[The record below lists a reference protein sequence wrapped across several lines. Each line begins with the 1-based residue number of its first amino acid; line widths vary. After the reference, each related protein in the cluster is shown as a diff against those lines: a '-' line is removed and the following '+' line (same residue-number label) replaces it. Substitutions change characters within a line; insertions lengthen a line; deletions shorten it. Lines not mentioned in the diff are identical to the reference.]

1 MKSNSETDPNSSDMV
16 RLRKILAT
24 VVFPLMVAF
33 VCACIQF
40 GGPPVVSDITATSAL
55 VTGEVR
61 DVPYGLSDVD
71 SGISYSKKA
80 INPEPEPGGPGVT
93 SVLSNIIGVGQFQI
107 QLSGLE
113 PNTEYVVRLFARE
126 SDPALYK
133 KTTTFTTLPGVA
145 SGSYPLTFDG
155 RHVKASAVQAD
166 GKVIVAGSFTNIE
179 GEPRLNIAR
188 LDPDGSVDPTFSPDV
203 DQPDYG
209 GYINCLA
216 VQADGKI
223 IIGGY
228 FDHIDGQFV
237 GPCIARLNAD
247 GTRDTTF
254 SATTGYG
261 SVDCLAIQA
270 DGKILVGGI
279 LVSLNGAVRYQYFG
293 RLNANGTLDTTF
305 NPGTQSV
312 AAGPGAPVETILVQ
326 EDGKI
331 LIRGYFYDYNG
342 TARHQL
348 ARINV
353 DGSLDTAFNP
363 GIDAEAIALQP
374 DGKILI
380 SSYITTEHPQGYGLY
395 RLLSDGTLDSN
406 FTPTPGTSVGVFT
419 DAPVK
424 HIQVQTDG
432 RIVIGGSFTSVD
444 GSAISRMARIQAD
457 GSLDSGFL
465 LDYDIYVSGVTL
477 GSDGS
482 IFISTEL
489 GATASD
495 VDLLE
500 LFDNTPATNTLSTP
514 VAGTVEWLRGGGG
527 PEVANVTFDVSTNGG
542 STWTALGSA
551 TRISGGWQKTGLT
564 LPASGLLRARGRTSS
579 GFYGGSAGLIEQIE
593 DFPVPG
599 ASKLIL
605 DNPTVTGVTGT
616 SATLGGEVLNAGS
629 SAIVE
634 RGIVLVSAD
643 EEIEPTVGAPGVR
656 KVVASGTGTGV
667 FSVLVDGLAQ
677 GTSYFYRAY
686 ATNAAGTQY
695 TDEDYFFTNGPPDV
709 DFNYPEDLLDTSVTL
724 SGEVYDDGG
733 SAVTERG
740 ILVVD
745 RAVRQQERLITKDT
759 ASIKLVAGAGVGEFS
774 VSATGLTTGTDY
786 WYVAYA
792 TNSFGTSYSDF
803 DIFTTTGVAP
813 AAPEAASGDPGNGE
827 ALSAAPAGEIDTTF
841 IPTGIDGIVQAIAAL
856 PDGGILIGGE
866 FTAVQGVPLGGL
878 ARLTATG
885 QLDET
890 FLGST
895 NGIVNCLTVLP
906 DGRIAAGGVFSR
918 ARGSDSGGIA
928 LFKAN
933 GDGVSRSEFS
943 AGAGADNIVYTVA
956 AQPDGK
962 ILVGGLFT
970 TFSGSTANRIVRLNA
985 NGSVDSGFTVGSGAD
1000 DAVYSIVVQPDG
1012 KILVAGN
1019 FLEFGGTPV
1028 DRIVRLQANGSIDST
1043 FDPGTGPDDRITGLA
1058 LSDDGTILVYGY
1070 FTEFDGQTRGRVV
1083 RLEADGSLDATFN
1096 PGGAGA
1102 NEKVFTAAVQADGK
1116 ILIGGLFTTFNG
1128 VNLNRIARL
1137 EADGTL
1143 DTTFNPGTGADDEV
1157 SAIAL
1162 QEDGNILIGGNFAT
1176 FDGGA
1181 HPFLVRFGNDAATES
1196 FTVNG
1201 LTSARWLR
1209 GGSGPLVPEVAFELS
1224 TDSGQTWS
1232 DLGDGAAIAGGWE
1245 ITGLSLPINGRVR
1258 AIGQTSGGFLGGS
1271 SGLAEGSAAF
1281 DYTAQR
1287 NALRAKLAGAQA
1299 NAAKL
1304 AKQIKAAKKKKN
1316 AAKAK
1321 KLTKSLKAVNAQI
1334 GAINADLARYQ

>member
-1 MKSNSETDPNSSDMV
+1 MKDILHFRLFAALAVAVHVLLCSGCNIHGWPEVDSSP
-16 RLRKILAT
+16 A
-24 VVFPLMVAF
+24 
-33 VCACIQF
+33 
-40 GGPPVVSDITATSAL
+40 
-55 VTGEVR
+55 
-61 DVPYGLSDVD
+61 
-71 SGISYSKKA
+71 SGISSSGA
-80 INPEPEPGGPGVT
+80 TLEGEVIDEGST
-93 SVLSNIIGVGQFQI
+93 SVTERGVVYSREDDNPLPLHGGAGCEVELAAGGGLGVFSVDVSALEAGTRYVFRAYASNDNAGTPAID
-107 QLSGLE
+107 
-113 PNTEYVVRLFARE
+113 Y
-126 SDPALYK
+126 SDPVV
-133 KTTTFTTLPGVA
+133 FTTLPGGA

-166 GKVIVAGSFTNIE
+166 GKVIAAGNFTNVE
-179 GEPRLNIAR
+179 GDPRLNIVRVDSNGA
-188 LDPDGSVDPTFSPDV
+188 VDPNFSPEV

-209 GYINCLA
+209 AFINCLA

-223 IIGGY
+223 VIGGY

-279 LVSLNGAVRYQYFG
+279 LVTLNGAARYQYLG

-312 AAGPGAPVETILVQ
+312 AAGPDGNVKTILVQ

-331 LIRGYFYDYNG
+331 LIRGNFSTYNG
-342 TARHQL
+342 TTRSQL
-348 ARINV
+348 ARINA
-353 DGSLDTAFNP
+353 DGSLDASFAP
-363 GIDAEAIALQP
+363 GIDAYAMALQP
-374 DGKILI
+374 DGKILV

-395 RLLSDGTLDSN
+395 RLLSDGTLDNN

-419 DAPVK
+419 DSDIE
-424 HIQVQTDG
+424 HIQVQSDG
-432 RIVIGGSFTSVD
+432 KIVIGGFFTSVD
-444 GSAISRMARIQAD
+444 GSSIPRVARINAD

-465 LDYDIYVSGVTL
+465 VDFDSYVSGLTL
-477 GSDGS
+477 GAEGS
-482 IFISTEL
+482 VFVGTEV
-489 GATASD
+489 GATAPD

-500 LFDNTPATNTLSTP
+500 IFDNTPATTTLSSP
-514 VAGTVEWLRGGGG
+514 ASGTVQWLRGGGG
-527 PEVANVTFDVSTNGG
+527 PEVTNVTFDLSTNGG

-551 TRISGGWQKTGLT
+551 VRISGGWQKTGLT

-616 SATLGGEVLNAGS
+616 SATLGGEVVSAGS
-629 SAIVE
+629 SAIIE

-643 EEIEPTVGAPGVR
+643 EEIEPTVSAAGVR

-709 DFNYPEDLLDTSVTL
+709 DYLYPEDLLDTSVTL

-740 ILVVD
+740 ILLVNNS
-745 RAVRQQERLITKDT
+745 VRQQERLITKDT
-759 ASIKLVAGAGVGEFS
+759 ASVKLVAGVGIGEFT
-774 VSATGLTTGTDY
+774 VSASGLTPGTDY
-786 WYVAYA
+786 RYVAYA

-813 AAPEAASGDPGNGE
+813 AAPESAAGDPGDGE

-841 IPTGIDGIVQAIAAL
+841 VPTGIDGIVQSIAAL
-856 PDGGILIGGE
+856 PDGGVLIGGE
-866 FTAVQGVPLGGL
+866 FTAVQGVSVGGL

-885 QLDET
+885 QLDAT

-895 NGIVNCLTVLP
+895 NGVVNSLAVLP
-906 DGRIAAGGVFSR
+906 DGRIAAGGLFSR
-918 ARGSDSGGIA
+918 ARGSDAAGIA
-928 LFKAN
+928 LFEAN
-933 GDGVSRSEFS
+933 GEGVSRSVFS
-943 AGAGADNIVYTVA
+943 AGAGADNVVYTVA

-962 ILVGGLFT
+962 LLVGGVFT
-970 TFSGSTANRIVRLNA
+970 SFAGASANRIVRLNP
-985 NGSVDSGFTVGSGAD
+985 NGSVDTGFAVGSGAD

-1043 FDPGTGPDDRITGLA
+1043 FDPGTGPDDRIAGLSLA
-1058 LSDDGTILVYGY
+1058 DDGSILVYGY
-1070 FTEFDGQTRGRVV
+1070 FTEFDGETCGRIV
-1083 RLEADGSLDATFN
+1083 RLESDGSLDATFN

-1102 NEKVFTAAVQADGK
+1102 NEKVFTAAVQTDGK
-1116 ILIGGLFTTFNG
+1116 ILVGGLFTTFNG
-1128 VNLNRIARL
+1128 VSLNRVARL
-1137 EADGTL
+1137 EANVAVDA
-1143 DTTFNPGTGADDEV
+1143 TFNPGTGADDEV
-1157 SAIAL
+1157 DAIAL

-1181 HPFLVRFGNDAATES
+1181 HPFLVRFGNDVATET

-1209 GGSGPLVPEVAFELS
+1209 GGSGPLVPEVVFELS
-1224 TDSGQTWS
+1224 TDGGQTWS
-1232 DLGDGAAIAGGWE
+1232 DLGDGTAIAGGWE
-1245 ITGLSLPINGRVR
+1245 ITGLNLPINGRVR
-1258 AIGQTSGGFLGGS
+1258 ALGQTSGGFLGGS
-1271 SGLAEGSAAF
+1271 SGLAEGSASF

-1287 NALRAKLAGAQA
+1287 NALRAKLAAAKA

-1304 AKQIKAAKKKKN
+1304 SAQIKAAKKKKN

-1321 KLTKSLKAVNAQI
+1321 KLTKSLKTVNSQIAV
-1334 GAINADLARYQ
+1334 INADLAKYQ

>member
-1 MKSNSETDPNSSDMV
+1 MN
-16 RLRKILAT
+16 RLRKVLAT

-33 VCACIQF
+33 ACACIKF
-40 GGPPVVSDITATSAL
+40 GVGPSVSNITATSAL
-55 VTGEVR
+55 VTGEVTS
-61 DVPYGLSDVD
+61 VPSSLSNVD

-80 INPEPEPGGPGVT
+80 INPDPKPGGPGVT
-93 SVLSNIIGVGQFQI
+93 SVLSNITGVGQFQI
-107 QLSGLE
+107 ALSGLE
-113 PNTEYVVRLFARE
+113 PDTEYVVRVFARQ
-126 SDPALYK
+126 SDPSVSPG
-133 KTTTFTTLPGVA
+133 TTTFTTLPGVA
-145 SGSYPLTFDG
+145 ADSYPLTFDG

-166 GKVIVAGSFTNIE
+166 GKVIVAGSFTTIE

-188 LDPDGSVDPTFSPDV
+188 LDPDGSVDPTFSPEV
-203 DQPDYG
+203 DQPNYG

-223 IIGGY
+223 VIGGY

-279 LVSLNGAVRYQYFG
+279 LVSLNGAVRYQYLG

-305 NPGTQSV
+305 NPGTLSV

-348 ARINV
+348 ARLNAN
-353 DGSLDTAFNP
+353 GSLDAAFNP

-395 RLLSDGTLDSN
+395 RLLSDGTLDNN

-424 HIQVQTDG
+424 HIQMQADG
-432 RIVIGGSFTSVD
+432 NIVIGGPFDSVD
-444 GSAISRMARIQAD
+444 GSAISRIARIQAD

-465 LDYDIYVSGVTL
+465 LDYDIHVSGVTL
-477 GSDGS
+477 GSEGS
-482 IFISTEL
+482 VFISTEL
-489 GATASD
+489 GATATD

-500 LFDNTPATNTLSTP
+500 IFDNTPATNTLST
-514 VAGTVEWLRGGGG
+514 VFSHTVQWLRGGGG
-527 PEVANVTFDVSTNGG
+527 PEVTNVTFDLSTNGG

-551 TRISGGWQKTGLT
+551 TRISGGWQRTGLF

-605 DNPTVTGVTGT
+605 DNPTVTGVSGT
-616 SATLGGEVLNAGS
+616 SATLGGEVVNAGA
-629 SAIVE
+629 SAIIE

-677 GTSYFYRAY
+677 GTAYFYRAY

-709 DFNYPEDLLDTSVTL
+709 DFYYPEDLMDTSVTL

-745 RAVRQQERLITKDT
+745 RAVRQQERLITKDS
-759 ASIKLVAGAGVGEFS
+759 ASIKLAAGAGVGEFM
-774 VSATGLTTGTDY
+774 VNATGLTPGTDY

-803 DIFTTTGVAP
+803 DVFTTTGVAP
-813 AAPEAASGDPGNGE
+813 AAPESAAGDPGDGE
-827 ALSAAPAGEIDTTF
+827 VLSTAPAGEIDTTF
-841 IPTGIDGIVQAIAAL
+841 VPTGIDGIVQAIAAL
-856 PDGGILIGGE
+856 PDGGVLIGGE
-866 FTAVQGVPLGGL
+866 FTVVQNVPVGGI
-878 ARLTATG
+878 ARLTDTG
-885 QLDET
+885 QIDT
-890 FLGST
+890 AFLGST
-895 NGIVNCLTVLP
+895 NGIVNSLAVLP

-918 ARGSDSGGIA
+918 ARGSEAGGIA
-928 LFKAN
+928 LFEAN
-933 GDGVSRSEFS
+933 GDGVSRSEFN

-962 ILVGGLFT
+962 LLVGGVFT
-970 TFSGSTANRIVRLNA
+970 SFAGTTANRIVRLNP
-985 NGSVDSGFTVGSGAD
+985 NGSVDTGFAVGSGAD

-1043 FDPGTGPDDRITGLA
+1043 FDPGTGPDDRIAGLSLA
-1058 LSDDGTILVYGY
+1058 DDGSILVYGY
-1070 FTEFDGQTRGRVV
+1070 FTEFDGETCGRIV
-1083 RLEADGSLDATFN
+1083 RLESDGSIDATFN

-1102 NEKVFTAAVQADGK
+1102 NEKVFTAAVQTDGK
-1116 ILIGGLFTTFNG
+1116 ILVGGLFTTFNG
-1128 VNLNRIARL
+1128 VSLNRVARL
-1137 EADGTL
+1137 EANGAVDA
-1143 DTTFNPGTGADDEV
+1143 TFNPGAGADDEV
-1157 SAIAL
+1157 SALAL

-1181 HPFLVRFGNDAATES
+1181 HPFLVRFGNDVATET

-1209 GGSGPLVPEVAFELS
+1209 GGSGPLVPEVVFELS

-1232 DLGDGAAIAGGWE
+1232 DLGDGTAIAGGWE
-1245 ITGLSLPINGRVR
+1245 ITGLNLPINGRIR
-1258 AIGQTSGGFLGGS
+1258 ALGQTSGGFLGGS
-1271 SGLAEGSAAF
+1271 SGLAEGSASF

-1287 NALRAKLAGAQA
+1287 NALRAKLAAAKA

-1304 AKQIKAAKKKKN
+1304 SAQIKAAKKKKN

-1321 KLTKSLKAVNAQI
+1321 KLTKSLKTVNSQI
-1334 GAINADLARYQ
+1334 AAINADLAKYQ